1 MHWGPQELLPLDLGL
16 PLFKGGEFLVVLVE
30 VLKELFEQLIDL
42 LINPGSILEFDYK
55 VQSVDHR
62 HMFQA

>member
-1 MHWGPQELLPLDLGL
+1 MPEFFCVHWGPKELLPLDLGL
-16 PLFKGGEFLVVLVE
+16 PLFKRGEFLVVLVE

-55 VQSVDHR
+55 V
-62 HMFQA
+62 